1 MSALAGFRVVELAR
15 EPIALAG
22 KLLGDMG
29 ADVILIE
36 PPGGDPARQIP
47 PFFEDRAGPD
57 RSLWWWHHH
66 TSKRGVCLDLDS
78 DDGRKRFLALIAEA
92 DILLESEPPARLAAL
107 GLDHDELLRLRPELI
122 HVSITPFGRESA
134 NAAAPMTDLTLMAGA
149 GPVWSCGYDD
159 HSLPPIRG
167 SDGQGYYT
175 ACHYAVMA
183 ALTALIHRTATGEGQ
198 FIDVSMHQASNVS
211 TEGGSYNWL
220 VTKDTVQRKTGR
232 HASSFPTS
240 DSQVRCRDGIWLCSG
255 VPPRTPQEFA
265 RLLDWVRELGLED
278 SFPEAVFL
286 EMGAQ
291 PETCPSIA
299 DIGITDEATAI
310 FSAGRDALVLIAES
324 MDAYDFFLGSQRR
337 NIPSGV
343 IYAPEEA
350 YEDPHF
356 RARGAQVEVEH
367 PELGRSFRYPGA
379 PYALNGSPWQIS
391 RRAPRLGEHD
401 GELFGKA

>member
-1 MSALAGFRVVELAR
+1 MTALAGFRVIELAR

-29 ADVILIE
+29 ADVVLVE
-36 PPGGDPARQIP
+36 PPGGDPARTIP
-47 PFFEDRAGPD
+47 PFFEDEPGPD

-66 TSKRGVCLDLDS
+66 SSKRGVCLDLDS
-78 DDGRKRFLALIAEA
+78 APGRERFLALIAEA
-92 DILLESEPPARLAAL
+92 DMLIESEPAGRLASL

-122 HVSITPFGRESA
+122 HVSITPFGRASA
-134 NAAAPMTDLTLMAGA
+134 NAGVPMTDLTLMAGA
-149 GPVWSCGYDD
+149 GSAWSCGYDD
-159 HSLPPIRG
+159 HSLPPIRA

-183 ALTALIHRTATGEGQ
+183 ALTALVHRLGTGEGQ
-198 FIDVSMHQASNVS
+198 FIDVSMHQATNVS

-220 VTKDTVQRKTGR
+220 VARDTVQRKTGR

-240 DSQVRCRDGIWLCSG
+240 ESQVRCRDGIWLCSG
-255 VPPRTPQEFA
+255 VPPRTPNEFG
-265 RLLDWVRELGLED
+265 RLLDWVRELGLEEQ
-278 SFPEAVFL
+278 FPEAVFL

-324 MDAYDFFLGSQRR
+324 MDAYDFFLGSQTR
-337 NIPSGV
+337 NIPSGI

-350 YEDPHF
+350 FEDPHF
-356 RARGAQVEVEH
+356 RARGCQVEVEH
-367 PELGRSFRYPGA
+367 PELERSFRYVGA
-379 PYALNGSPWQIS
+379 PYAMGASPWRIS

-401 GELFGKA
+401 GEVFGG

>member
-1 MSALAGFRVVELAR
+1 MTALTGFRVIELSR

-29 ADVILIE
+29 ADVVLIE
-36 PPGGDPARQIP
+36 PPGGDPARNIP
-47 PFFEDRAGPD
+47 PFFEDKPGPD

-66 TSKRGVCLDLDS
+66 SSKRGVCLDLDS
-78 DDGRKRFLALIAEA
+78 VEERERFLTLIAGADMLIEA
-92 DILLESEPPARLAAL
+92 EPAGRLARL

-122 HVSITPFGRESA
+122 HVSITPFGRASA
-134 NAAAPMTDLTLMAGA
+134 NAEVPMTDLTLMAGA
-149 GPVWSCGYDD
+149 GSVWSCGYDD
-159 HSLPPIRG
+159 HSLPPVRA

-183 ALTALIHRTATGEGQ
+183 ALTALVHRLGTGEGQ
-198 FIDVSMHQASNVS
+198 FIDVSMHQATNVS

-220 VTKDTVQRKTGR
+220 VAKETVLRKTGR

-240 DSQVRCRDGIWLCSG
+240 ESQVRCRDGIWLCSG
-255 VPPRTPQEFA
+255 VPPRTPNEFG
-265 RLLDWVRELGLED
+265 RLLDWVRECGLEEQ
-278 SFPEAVFL
+278 FPEAVFL

-324 MDAYDFFLGSQRR
+324 MDAYDFFIGSQQR
-337 NIPSGV
+337 NIPSGI

-350 YEDPHF
+350 FEDPHF
-356 RARGAQVEVEH
+356 RARGCQVEVEH
-367 PELGRSFRYPGA
+367 PELGRSFRYAGA
-379 PYALNGSPWQIS
+379 PYAMGASPWRIS
-391 RRAPRLGEHD
+391 RRAPMLGEHD
-401 GELFGKA
+401 GEVFGS